1 MAAIPDLATLE
12 FKLSKRGFKR
22 GDGTLH
28 ECETCKERAVLL
40 YVIAGRA
47 GGRDISLC
55 QACGQARAWRSGAGF
70 EERKEEPNFDLRAF
84 LG

>member
-1 MAAIPDLATLE
+1 MAIPDLSTLE
-12 FKLSKRGFKR
+12 YKLKQRGFKR
-22 GDGTLH
+22 GDGVLH
-28 ECETCKERAVLL
+28 ACETCQERAVLQ

-55 QACGQARAWRSGAGF
+55 QACGKARAWRSGVGL
-70 EERKEEPNFDLRAF
+70 EGRVEDTNFDLRVF